1 MRSTASAVLLATA
14 VLAQGTVEVEPND
27 SAATA
32 TALVLGAQA
41 YGDITV
47 GVLDDWDYFT
57 ITLTAATDLRAW
69 TAPGFT
75 GQVGDTRLAL
85 TDASGNVLAEVDDGN
100 TTTHGYYSILTVGD
114 LAPGTYCLRVRGYD
128 PSTLGSYTLDV
139 VAAPRG
145 TYAPVYS
152 LSPIPE
158 RAEPNDPRLSFGT
171 NTISAPFT
179 RNSGVLTGGGVDGAG
194 FSITGADYDFYRFIV
209 PTPGLY
215 TFSTTATPVAA
226 SAPLVDDT
234 VIFLATS
241 TPPGYTALAS
251 NDDFNGGPY
260 SQFTYDITVAGT
272 YYVAVKG
279 YYGTSTGNYV
289 LDIVG
294 PTAPLPTG
302 PTSVTIHGGGC
313 AGSVGTPALGLRPST
328 FGFTVAPEKPL
339 LGSTWT
345 IDLTNVP
352 ASAPIITCIALVV
365 VAPLDLTPFGAPG
378 CIVEPT
384 DITNFTVADAGGYF
398 WWAVPLPP
406 LLSLT
411 GLPLEQQVAVL
422 DPAAN
427 AAGVSVSNRV
437 SCVGGIDH

>member
-1 MRSTASAVLLATA
+1 MAST
-14 VLAQGTVEVEPND
+14 VLAQGTVEIEPND

-32 TALVLGAQA
+32 TALALGAQA
-41 YGDITV
+41 YGDITT
-47 GVLDDWDYFT
+47 GVLDDWDYFA
-57 ITLTAATDLRAW
+57 ITLTAPTDLRAW

-75 GQVGDTRLAL
+75 GQIGDTRLAL
-85 TDASGNVLAEVDDGN
+85 TDAVGNVLAEVDDGS
-100 TTTHGYYSILTVGD
+100 TATHGYYSILTVGD
-114 LAPGTYCLRVRGYD
+114 LAPGNYCLRVRGYD

-145 TYAPVYS
+145 TYAPVYT
-152 LSPIPE
+152 LSPISE
-158 RAEPNDPRLSFGT
+158 HAEPNDPRQSFGV

-179 RNSGVLTGGGVDGAG
+179 RNSGTTSGGGVDGAG
-194 FSITGADYDFYRFIV
+194 FAIGGADYDFYRVIV

-215 TFSTTATPVAA
+215 TFSTLATPLTA

-234 VIFLATS
+234 VVFLAIA
-241 TPPGYTALAS
+241 TPPGYTAIAS

-279 YYGTSTGNYV
+279 YFGTSIGNYV

-313 AGSVGTPALGLRPST
+313 AGSAGTPTLGVRPST

-339 LGSTWT
+339 LGTTWT
-345 IDLTNVP
+345 IDLANVP
-352 ASAPIITCIALVV
+352 ANAPIIRCIGLVV
-365 VAPLDLTPFGAPG
+365 VSPLDLTPFGAPG
-378 CIVEPT
+378 CIIEPT
-384 DITNFTVADAGGYF
+384 DVTDFGIAEPGGYF
-398 WWAVPLPP
+398 WWQVPLPMT
-406 LLSLT
+406 LSLT
-411 GLPLEQQVAVL
+411 GLPLEQQVVVL

-437 SCVGGIDH
+437 ACVGGLAH